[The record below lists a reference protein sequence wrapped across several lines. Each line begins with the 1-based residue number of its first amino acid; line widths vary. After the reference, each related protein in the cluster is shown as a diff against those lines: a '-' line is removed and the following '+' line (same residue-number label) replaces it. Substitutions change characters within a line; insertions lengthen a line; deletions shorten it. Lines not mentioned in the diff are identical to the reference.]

1 MRNYPSV
8 SRQRGWWPLD
18 NSDSSQQHFWH
29 GLTLKLLKINTKM
42 KKNPYSRECISPY
55 SSAVFLS
62 DSLRIKHFDLQK
74 LSLITL
80 NYWGY
85 TFPLHSSSDS
95 YLQTQLQSTQGEGS
109 IFVVWNTGVSTFWKE
124 FFIPSKTYLLLNKP
138 FMTGAITSK
147 FKLSVVV
154 MAGETSKIFSTT
166 YPMRGL
172 QITFGKIIGFRQRCT
187 EVETDKDRH
196 HAEMVQD
203 ISTAI
208 DCCKQIIIR
217 NTRNSSH

>member
-95 YLQTQLQSTQGEGS
+95 YCKHNCRVLKERVVFLLFEIQGFQLFGRNFS
-109 IFVVWNTGVSTFWKE
+109 F
-124 FFIPSKTYLLLNKP
+124 LLK
-138 FMTGAITSK
+138 
-147 FKLSVVV
+147 
-154 MAGETSKIFSTT
+154 KI
-166 YPMRGL
+166 Y
-172 QITFGKIIGFRQRCT
+172 C
-187 EVETDKDRH
+187 
-196 HAEMVQD
+196 
-203 ISTAI
+203 
-208 DCCKQIIIR
+208 
-217 NTRNSSH
+217 